1 MHRSVQS
8 IQSRVYP
15 VLFPLFP
22 GACPS
27 FGRDNTSIVAPSAA
41 EARNGPDHSRS
52 PKSSNPANGNE
63 NPVLGRVPRPL
74 LLESPPM
81 TEPEHPGSLFTD
93 QTFDELNLPEPIQR
107 AVDDLGFSKLTK
119 IQSEV
124 LPISLAGRDV
134 VAQAQTGS
142 GKTAAY
148 LLTVFTR
155 FLRVPRET
163 PPETPR
169 ALIVAPTRELA
180 VQISNDAEGLG
191 HHAGIRTHVVF
202 GGLDYRKQ
210 REILERGTDLLIGTP
225 GRLIDYHKKGAYSL
239 RKTEMVVIDECDRL
253 FDMGF
258 AEDLRWIL
266 RRMPHPTER
275 QSMMFTATLSQ
286 RVMTLG
292 WRQMNNPAEV
302 IVSAQQLTP
311 DTIHQ
316 VLYHVATRE
325 KLSLLLGVLKREGT
339 SRTMIFVNTRFRAQ
353 RLVDDLQRHGFS
365 ARGLTGN
372 VVQTKRLRVL
382 DEFRDGKLPILVATD
397 VASRGLHI
405 EGVSHVINYDL
416 PQDSEDYVHRIG
428 RTARVGAEGKAIT
441 LACEDYIYSLDA
453 IQRYVGY
460 ELPTE
465 FAGEELFAEVRPRDR
480 RPHRTDSRHYRSSKS
495 RPSQSSASEGDAQ
508 PEKKRRRRRRPR
520 RKPTGGGD
528 GQGDSGS

>member
-1 MHRSVQS
+1 M
-8 IQSRVYP
+8 
-15 VLFPLFP
+15 
-22 GACPS
+22 
-27 FGRDNTSIVAPSAA
+27 
-41 EARNGPDHSRS
+41 
-52 PKSSNPANGNE
+52 
-63 NPVLGRVPRPL
+63 
-74 LLESPPM
+74 LESPPM
-81 TEPEHPGSLFTD
+81 TESEHSNTLFTD
-93 QTFDELNLPEPIQR
+93 HTFDELDLPEPIQR
-107 AVDDLGFSKLTK
+107 AVDDQGFTHLT
-119 IQSEV
+119 QVQAEV
-124 LPISLAGRDV
+124 LPMSLEGRDV

-148 LLTVFTR
+148 LLTIFTHI
-155 FLRVPRET
+155 LRTPR
-163 PPETPR
+163 PSSPETPR

-180 VQISNDAEGLG
+180 VQIAGDAEGLG

-210 REILERGTDLLIGTP
+210 REILERGTDLLVGTP
-225 GRLIDYHKKGAYSL
+225 GRLIDYHKKGSYSL
-239 RKTEMVVIDECDRL
+239 RHTEMVVIDECDRL

-258 AEDLRWIL
+258 AEDLRWLL
-266 RRMPHPTER
+266 RRTPHPTER

-302 IVSAQQLTP
+302 VVSAENLTP

-325 KLSLLLGVLKREGT
+325 KLSLLLGVLAREGS
-339 SRTMIFVNTRFRAQ
+339 SRTMVFVNTRYRAQ
-353 RLVDDLQRHGFS
+353 RLVDDLRRHGYA

-372 VVQTKRLRVL
+372 VVQTTRLRVL
-382 DEFRDGKLPILVATD
+382 DDFRDGTLPILVATD

-405 EGVSHVINYDL
+405 DGVSHVINYDL
-416 PQDSEDYVHRIG
+416 PQDAEDYVHRIG

-465 FAGEELFAEVRPRDR
+465 FADDSLFAEVRPPERRPRHTGDHRNRPPDSRRDR
-480 RPHRTDSRHYRSSKS
+480 PNQRTR
-495 RPSQSSASEGDAQ
+495 EGDAA
-508 PEKKRRRRRRPR
+508 PRKRRRRRRP
-520 RKPTGGGD
+520 KQSPTGDGG
-528 GQGDSGS
+528 GPSES

>member
-1 MHRSVQS
+1 
-8 IQSRVYP
+8 
-15 VLFPLFP
+15 
-22 GACPS
+22 
-27 FGRDNTSIVAPSAA
+27 
-41 EARNGPDHSRS
+41 
-52 PKSSNPANGNE
+52 
-63 NPVLGRVPRPL
+63 
-74 LLESPPM
+74 M
-81 TEPEHPGSLFTD
+81 TEPDHQGTLFTD
-93 QTFDELNLPEPIQR
+93 QTFDSLELPDEIRR
-107 AVDDLGFSKLTK
+107 AVDDLGFTRLTK
-119 IQSEV
+119 IQAEV

-148 LLTVFTR
+148 LLTIFTHL
-155 FLRVPRET
+155 LRVPRSS

-180 VQISNDAEGLG
+180 VQIANDAEGLG

-225 GRLIDYHKKGAYSL
+225 GRLIDYHKKGSYSL
-239 RKTEMVVIDECDRL
+239 RRTELVVIDECDRL

-258 AEDLRWIL
+258 ADDLRWLL
-266 RRMPHPTER
+266 RRTPHPKER

-292 WRQMNNPAEV
+292 WRQMNEPTEV
-302 IVSAQQLTP
+302 VVSAEQLTP
-311 DTIHQ
+311 DSIHQ

-325 KLSLLLGVLKREGT
+325 KLSLLLGLLEREGS
-339 SRTMIFVNTRFRAQ
+339 SRTMIFVNTRFRAK
-353 RLVDDLQRHGFS
+353 RLVDDLRRHGYS

-416 PQDSEDYVHRIG
+416 PQDAEDYVHRIG

-441 LACEDYIYSLDA
+441 LACEDYVYSLDA

-465 FAGEELFAEVRPRDR
+465 FADDALYADVRPRSPRPR
-480 RPHRTDSRHYRSSKS
+480 RSEPRRGRTSGTRSDGKGGEPKP
-495 RPSQSSASEGDAQ
+495 R
-508 PEKKRRRRRRPR
+508 KKRRRRRSK
-520 RKPTGGGD
+520 RKP
-528 GQGDSGS
+528 GDSGKESG

>member
-1 MHRSVQS
+1 
-8 IQSRVYP
+8 
-15 VLFPLFP
+15 
-22 GACPS
+22 
-27 FGRDNTSIVAPSAA
+27 
-41 EARNGPDHSRS
+41 
-52 PKSSNPANGNE
+52 
-63 NPVLGRVPRPL
+63 
-74 LLESPPM
+74 M
-81 TEPEHPGSLFTD
+81 TEPEHSGSLFTD
-93 QTFDELNLPEPIQR
+93 QTFDDVNLPEPIRR
-107 AVDDLGFSKLTK
+107 AVDDLGFSHLTK
-119 IQSEV
+119 VQSEV

-148 LLTVFTR
+148 LLTVFTH

-180 VQISNDAEGLG
+180 VQIANDAEGLG

-225 GRLIDYHKKGAYSL
+225 GRLIDYHKKGSYSL

-302 IVSAQQLTP
+302 IVSSEQLTP

-325 KLSLLLGVLKREGT
+325 KLSLLLGLLEREGS

-353 RLVDDLQRHGFS
+353 RLVDDLRRHGYS

-428 RTARVGAEGKAIT
+428 RTARVGTEGKAIT

-453 IQRYVGY
+453 IQKYVGY

-465 FAGEELFAEVRPRDR
+465 FADDTLYADVRPRDR
-480 RPHRTDSRHYRSSKS
+480 RSHRPDARRSRSSHS
-495 RPSQSSASEGDAQ
+495 RSGQTSDGDGKTK
-508 PEKKRRRRRRPR
+508 PRPRRRRRPR
-520 RKPTGGGD
+520 RKPGDGGG
-528 GQGDSGS
+528 GQGESKS

>member
-1 MHRSVQS
+1 
-8 IQSRVYP
+8 
-15 VLFPLFP
+15 
-22 GACPS
+22 
-27 FGRDNTSIVAPSAA
+27 
-41 EARNGPDHSRS
+41 
-52 PKSSNPANGNE
+52 
-63 NPVLGRVPRPL
+63 
-74 LLESPPM
+74 M
-81 TEPEHPGSLFTD
+81 TEADRGDPLFTD
-93 QTFDELNLPEPIQR
+93 RTFDQLDLPEPILR
-107 AVDDLGFSKLTK
+107 AVDDLGFTHLTRV
-119 IQSEV
+119 QADV
-124 LPISLAGRDV
+124 LPLSLDGRDV

-148 LLTVFTR
+148 LLTIFSHI
-155 FLRVPRET
+155 LRTPRPS

-180 VQISNDAEGLG
+180 VQIAGDAEGLG

-210 REILERGTDLLIGTP
+210 REILERGTDLLVGTP
-225 GRLIDYHKKGAYSL
+225 GRLIDYHKKGSYSL
-239 RKTEMVVIDECDRL
+239 RHTEMVVIDECDRL

-258 AEDLRWIL
+258 SEDLRWLL
-266 RRMPHPTER
+266 RRTPHPKDR

-292 WRQMNNPAEV
+292 WRQMNDPAEIV
-302 IVSAQQLTP
+302 VSAQQLTP
-311 DTIHQ
+311 DTIQQ

-325 KLSLLLGVLKREGT
+325 KLSLLLGVLEREGS
-339 SRTMIFVNTRFRAQ
+339 SRTMVFVNTRYRAQ
-353 RLVDDLQRHGFS
+353 RLVDDLRRHGFV

-382 DEFRDGKLPILVATD
+382 DDFRDGKLPILVATD

-416 PQDSEDYVHRIG
+416 PQDAEDYVHRIG

-453 IQRYVGY
+453 IHRFVGY

-465 FAGEELFAEVRPRDR
+465 FADDSLFAEVRPYERPPHRREPHR
-480 RPHRTDSRHYRSSKS
+480 RPAGRTGGHSGGR
-495 RPSQSSASEGDAQ
+495 QSGDGSGDGQ
-508 PEKKRRRRRRPR
+508 TKPRKRRRRRRPR
-520 RKPTGGGD
+520 NKPGGE
-528 GQGDSGS
+528 GDSKA

>member
-1 MHRSVQS
+1 
-8 IQSRVYP
+8 
-15 VLFPLFP
+15 
-22 GACPS
+22 
-27 FGRDNTSIVAPSAA
+27 
-41 EARNGPDHSRS
+41 
-52 PKSSNPANGNE
+52 
-63 NPVLGRVPRPL
+63 
-74 LLESPPM
+74 M
-81 TEPEHPGSLFTD
+81 TESEQSNTLFSD
-93 QTFDELNLPEPIQR
+93 RTFHDLDLPEPIQR
-107 AVDDLGFSKLTK
+107 AIDDLGFTHLTRV
-119 IQSEV
+119 QAEV
-124 LPISLAGRDV
+124 LPVSLEGQDV

-148 LLTVFTR
+148 LLTIFTHI
-155 FLRVPRET
+155 LRTPRESS
-163 PPETPR
+163 PETPR

-180 VQISNDAEGLG
+180 VQIAGDAEGLG

-210 REILERGTDLLIGTP
+210 REILERGTDLLVGTP
-225 GRLIDYHKKGAYSL
+225 GRLIDYHKKGSYSL

-258 AEDLRWIL
+258 AEDLRWLL
-266 RRMPHPTER
+266 RRTPHPTER

-292 WRQMNNPAEV
+292 WRQMNNPVEV
-302 IVSAQQLTP
+302 VVSADQLTP

-325 KLSLLLGVLKREGT
+325 KLSLLLGILEREGST
-339 SRTMIFVNTRFRAQ
+339 RTMVFVNTRYRAQ
-353 RLVDDLQRHGFS
+353 RLVDDLRRHGFA

-382 DEFRDGKLPILVATD
+382 DDFRNGTLPILVATD

-428 RTARVGAEGKAIT
+428 RTARVGAEGTAIT

-465 FAGEELFAEVRPRDR
+465 FADDSLFAKVRPRDR
-480 RPHRTDSRHYRSSKS
+480 RPHRADERRD
-495 RPSQSSASEGDAQ
+495 RPPGARRGRPDQKTGEGEGKLRK
-508 PEKKRRRRRRPR
+508 PRRRRRPR
-520 RKPTGGGD
+520 RKPSGDGGG
-528 GQGDSGS
+528 QSES

>member
-1 MHRSVQS
+1 
-8 IQSRVYP
+8 
-15 VLFPLFP
+15 
-22 GACPS
+22 
-27 FGRDNTSIVAPSAA
+27 
-41 EARNGPDHSRS
+41 
-52 PKSSNPANGNE
+52 
-63 NPVLGRVPRPL
+63 
-74 LLESPPM
+74 M
-81 TEPEHPGSLFTD
+81 TETENATALFTD
-93 QTFDELNLPEPIQR
+93 QTFDDLDLPDPIRR
-107 AVDDLGFSKLTK
+107 AVDDLGFTKLTRV
-119 IQSEV
+119 QAQV
-124 LPISLAGRDV
+124 LPISLKGRDV

-148 LLTVFTR
+148 LLTVFTHL
-155 FLRVPRET
+155 LRIPRSS

-169 ALIVAPTRELA
+169 ALVVAPTRELA
-180 VQISNDAEGLG
+180 VQIANDAEALG

-225 GRLIDYHKKGAYSL
+225 GRLIDYHKKGSYSL

-258 AEDLRWIL
+258 SDDLRWL
-266 RRMPHPTER
+266 MRRLPHPKDR

-292 WRQMNNPAEV
+292 WRQMNEPAEV
-302 IVSAQQLTP
+302 VVSAEQLTP
-311 DTIHQ
+311 DSIHQ
-316 VLYHVATRE
+316 VLYHVASRE
-325 KLSLLLGVLKREGT
+325 KLSLLLGLLGREGS
-339 SRTMIFVNTRFRAQ
+339 SRTMIFVNTRWRAK
-353 RLVDDLQRHGFS
+353 RLVEDLRRHGHS

-416 PQDSEDYVHRIG
+416 PQDAEDYVHRIG

-441 LACEDYIYSLDA
+441 LACEDYVYSLDA

-465 FAGEELFAEVRPRDR
+465 FATDELFAEVRPRDP
-480 RPHRTDSRHYRSSKS
+480 RPRRTDSRRGRK
-495 RPSQSSASEGDAQ
+495 RKSASDAASHTDKEAK
-508 PEKKRRRRRRPR
+508 PRKRRRRRKPR
-520 RKPTGGGD
+520 REPGD
-528 GQGDSGS
+528 GDDGEGASRK

>member
-1 MHRSVQS
+1 
-8 IQSRVYP
+8 
-15 VLFPLFP
+15 
-22 GACPS
+22 
-27 FGRDNTSIVAPSAA
+27 
-41 EARNGPDHSRS
+41 
-52 PKSSNPANGNE
+52 
-63 NPVLGRVPRPL
+63 
-74 LLESPPM
+74 
-81 TEPEHPGSLFTD
+81 
-93 QTFDELNLPEPIQR
+93 
-107 AVDDLGFSKLTK
+107 
-119 IQSEV
+119 
-124 LPISLAGRDV
+124 
-134 VAQAQTGS
+134 
-142 GKTAAY
+142 
-148 LLTVFTR
+148 
-155 FLRVPRET
+155 
-163 PPETPR
+163 
-169 ALIVAPTRELA
+169 VAPTRELA
-180 VQISNDAEGLG
+180 VQIANDAEGLG

-225 GRLIDYHKKGAYSL
+225 GRLIDYHKKGSYSL

-292 WRQMNNPAEV
+292 WRQMNDPVEV
-302 IVSAQQLTP
+302 IVSAEQLTP
-311 DTIHQ
+311 DTVHQ

-325 KLSLLLGVLKREGT
+325 KLSLLLGVLEREGS

-353 RLVDDLQRHGFS
+353 RLVDDLRRHGYS

-441 LACEDYIYSLDA
+441 LACEDYVYSLDA

-460 ELPTE
+460 ELPSE
-465 FAGEELFAEVRPRDR
+465 FADDGLFAEVRPRDR
-480 RPHRTDSRHYRSSKS
+480 RPHRTDARRPRSSQP
-495 RPSQSSASEGDAQ
+495 RTGQNQGGDAGTK
-508 PEKKRRRRRRPR
+508 PRRRRRRRPR
-520 RKPTGGGD
+520 RKPGGNGGGK
-528 GQGDSGS
+528 GESSS

>member
-1 MHRSVQS
+1 MTHTESNTT
-8 IQSRVYP
+8 
-15 VLFPLFP
+15 LF
-22 GACPS
+22 S
-27 FGRDNTSIVAPSAA
+27 DS
-41 EARNGPDHSRS
+41 
-52 PKSSNPANGNE
+52 
-63 NPVLGRVPRPL
+63 
-74 LLESPPM
+74 
-81 TEPEHPGSLFTD
+81 
-93 QTFDELNLPEPIQR
+93 TFDAFDLPEPIRR
-107 AVDDLGFSKLTK
+107 AVDDLGFTRLTRV
-119 IQSEV
+119 QADV
-124 LPISLAGRDV
+124 LPMSLDGRDV

-148 LLTVFTR
+148 LLTIFCHI
-155 FLRVPRET
+155 LKNPRT
-163 PPETPR
+163 SPPETPR

-180 VQISNDAEGLG
+180 VQIASDAEALG

-225 GRLIDYHKKGAYSL
+225 GRLIDYHKKRSYSL
-239 RKTEMVVIDECDRL
+239 RDTEIVVIDECDRL

-266 RRMPHPTER
+266 RRMPHPKER

-292 WRQMNNPAEV
+292 WRQMNNPVEIV
-302 IVSAQQLTP
+302 VSAEQLTP

-325 KLSLLLGVLKREGT
+325 KLSLLLGVLEREAS
-339 SRTMIFVNTRFRAQ
+339 SRTMIFVNTRYRAKH
-353 RLVDDLQRHGFS
+353 LVDDLRRHGFV

-382 DEFRDGKLPILVATD
+382 DDFRDGKLPILVATD

-405 EGVSHVINYDL
+405 EGVSHVVNYDL
-416 PQDSEDYVHRIG
+416 PQDPEDYVHRIG

-465 FAGEELFAEVRPRDR
+465 FADDSLFSEVLPRQRPPKRTRGTQDR
-480 RPHRTDSRHYRSSKS
+480 RSGARREHRDSSGRDGARKPKP
-495 RPSQSSASEGDAQ
+495 RRR
-508 PEKKRRRRRRPR
+508 KRR
-520 RKPTGGGD
+520 KKVD
-528 GQGDSGS
+528 SGDSKEPAKD

>member
-1 MHRSVQS
+1 
-8 IQSRVYP
+8 
-15 VLFPLFP
+15 
-22 GACPS
+22 
-27 FGRDNTSIVAPSAA
+27 
-41 EARNGPDHSRS
+41 
-52 PKSSNPANGNE
+52 
-63 NPVLGRVPRPL
+63 
-74 LLESPPM
+74 M
-81 TEPEHPGSLFTD
+81 TESERRATLFTE
-93 QTFDELNLPEPIQR
+93 QTFDDLDLPEPIRR
-107 AVDDLGFSKLTK
+107 AVDDLGFTNLTMV
-119 IQSEV
+119 QSEV

-148 LLTVFTR
+148 LLTVFTHI
-155 FLRVPRET
+155 LRVPRSS

-180 VQISNDAEGLG
+180 VQIANDAEGLG

-210 REILERGTDLLIGTP
+210 RQILERGTDLLIGTP
-225 GRLIDYHKKGAYSL
+225 GRLIDYHKKGSYSL
-239 RKTEMVVIDECDRL
+239 RQTEMVVIDECDRL

-266 RRMPHPTER
+266 RRMPHPEDR

-292 WRQMNNPAEV
+292 WRQMNEPAEV
-302 IVSAQQLTP
+302 VVSAEQLTP
-311 DTIHQ
+311 DSIHQ

-325 KLSLLLGVLKREGT
+325 KLSLLLGLLEREGS
-339 SRTMIFVNTRFRAQ
+339 SRTMIFVNTRIRAQ
-353 RLVDDLQRHGFS
+353 RLVDDLRRHGYS

-441 LACEDYIYSLDA
+441 LACEDYVYSLDA

-460 ELPTE
+460 EIPTE
-465 FAGEELFAEVRPRDR
+465 FADDELFAEVKPRDPRPR
-480 RPHRTDSRHYRSSKS
+480 RTDPRRGRPS
-495 RPSQSSASEGDAQ
+495 RPRSDSRRAESK
-508 PEKKRRRRRRPR
+508 PRKRSRRRRPR
-520 RKPTGGGD
+520 RKPSDGGD
-528 GQGDSGS
+528 GKGEKSS

>member
-1 MHRSVQS
+1 
-8 IQSRVYP
+8 
-15 VLFPLFP
+15 
-22 GACPS
+22 
-27 FGRDNTSIVAPSAA
+27 
-41 EARNGPDHSRS
+41 
-52 PKSSNPANGNE
+52 
-63 NPVLGRVPRPL
+63 
-74 LLESPPM
+74 M
-81 TEPEHPGSLFTD
+81 TEPDHPESLFTD
-93 QTFDELNLPEPIQR
+93 QTFDDVDLPEPIRR
-107 AVDDLGFSKLTK
+107 AIDDLGFTNLTK
-119 IQSEV
+119 VQAEV

-148 LLTVFTR
+148 LLTVFTHL
-155 FLRVPRET
+155 LRVPKT
-163 PPETPR
+163 SPPETPR

-180 VQISNDAEGLG
+180 VQISTEAEGLG

-210 REILERGTDLLIGTP
+210 REILERGTDLLVGTP
-225 GRLIDYHKKGAYSL
+225 GRLIDYHKKGSYSL
-239 RKTEMVVIDECDRL
+239 KKTEMVVIDECDRL

-258 AEDLRWIL
+258 AEDLRWIM
-266 RRMPHPTER
+266 RRMPHPKDR

-292 WRQMNNPAEV
+292 WRQMNDPVEV
-302 IVSAQQLTP
+302 IVSAEQLTP
-311 DTIHQ
+311 DSIHQ

-325 KLSLLLGVLKREGT
+325 KLSLLLGLLEREGS

-353 RLVDDLQRHGFS
+353 RLVDDLRRHGYS

-441 LACEDYIYSLDA
+441 LACEDYVYSLDA
-453 IQRYVGY
+453 IQRYVGF

-465 FAGEELFAEVRPRDR
+465 FAEDDIYAEVRPRDR
-480 RPHRTDSRHYRSSKS
+480 HPRRSDSSRGHPPRARSD
-495 RPSQSSASEGDAQ
+495 GDAK
-508 PEKKRRRRRRPR
+508 PKPSKRRRRRRPR
-520 RKPTGGGD
+520 KKPAGGGD
-528 GQGDSGS
+528 GSDQSGSS

>member
-1 MHRSVQS
+1 
-8 IQSRVYP
+8 
-15 VLFPLFP
+15 
-22 GACPS
+22 
-27 FGRDNTSIVAPSAA
+27 
-41 EARNGPDHSRS
+41 
-52 PKSSNPANGNE
+52 
-63 NPVLGRVPRPL
+63 
-74 LLESPPM
+74 M
-81 TEPEHPGSLFTD
+81 TEPEHSGSLFTD
-93 QTFDELNLPEPIQR
+93 QTFDDVNLPEPIRR
-107 AVDDLGFSKLTK
+107 AVDDLGFSHLTK
-119 IQSEV
+119 VQSEV

-148 LLTVFTR
+148 LLTVFTH

-180 VQISNDAEGLG
+180 VQIANDAEGLG

-225 GRLIDYHKKGAYSL
+225 GRLIDYHKKGSYSL

-302 IVSAQQLTP
+302 IVSSEQLTP

-325 KLSLLLGVLKREGT
+325 KLSLLLGLLEREGS

-353 RLVDDLQRHGFS
+353 RLVDDLRRHGYS

-428 RTARVGAEGKAIT
+428 RTARVGTEGKAIT

-453 IQRYVGY
+453 IQKYVGY

-465 FAGEELFAEVRPRDR
+465 FADDTLYADVRPRDR
-480 RPHRTDSRHYRSSKS
+480 RSHRPDARRSRSSHS
-495 RPSQSSASEGDAQ
+495 RSGQTSDGDGKAK
-508 PEKKRRRRRRPR
+508 PRPRRRRRPR
-520 RKPTGGGD
+520 RKPGDGGG
-528 GQGDSGS
+528 GQGESKS